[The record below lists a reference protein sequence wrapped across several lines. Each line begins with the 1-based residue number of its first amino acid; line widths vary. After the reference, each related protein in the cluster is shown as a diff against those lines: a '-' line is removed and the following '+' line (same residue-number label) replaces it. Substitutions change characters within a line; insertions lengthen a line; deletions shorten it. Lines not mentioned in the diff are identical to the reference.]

1 MRRLFAGLAEVEH
14 CRWFRRFVLLH
25 ASTVPQN
32 QHNTI
37 HKTTNACA
45 VITPAPY
52 PSAAS
57 RLSCRVRCRQVS
69 SHRLS
74 CRVRCRQVSSQ
85 AVPSCDLYTDLVLQN
100 RGLPSVV
107 RFADKKQYVNFSAF
121 PVGASKWRTLL
132 FCIPAYKASPKPRD
146 LPRPFRVISPGF
158 ILSLSLTRA
167 CHFQRIGRES
177 QAGSA

>member
-32 QHNTI
+32 QHNAI

-52 PSAAS
+52 PSASS
-57 RLSCRVRCRQVS
+57 RLSCRVRCLQAE
-69 SHRLS
+69 
-74 CRVRCRQVSSQ
+74 SQ
-85 AVPSCDLYTDLVLQN
+85 AVAWCDLYTGLGLQN

-177 QAGSA
+177 QAGST

>member
-57 RLSCRVRCRQVS
+57 
-69 SHRLS
+69 RLS

>member
-32 QHNTI
+32 QHNAI

-57 RLSCRVRCRQVS
+57 RLSCRVRCR
-69 SHRLS
+69 L
-74 CRVRCRQVSSQ
+74 VSSQ
-85 AVPSCDLYTDLVLQN
+85 AVPSCGSIAPAPAS
-100 RGLPSVV
+100 R
-107 RFADKKQYVNFSAF
+107 SA
-121 PVGASKWRTLL
+121 V
-132 FCIPAYKASPKPRD
+132 
-146 LPRPFRVISPGF
+146 
-158 ILSLSLTRA
+158 
-167 CHFQRIGRES
+167 RES
-177 QAGSA
+177 LHFRGWHAWRCRPGARVSFRRCTGSTATAFLAIGKWPIKSTDHAQDNRKPGGPLEG

>member
-1 MRRLFAGLAEVEH
+1 MRGPVAGLAEVEH

-32 QHNTI
+32 QHNAI

-57 RLSCRVRCRQVS
+57 RLSCRVRCLQAE
-69 SHRLS
+69 
-74 CRVRCRQVSSQ
+74 SQ
-85 AVPSCDLYTDLVLQN
+85 AVAWCDLYTGRGLQN

-107 RFADKKQYVNFSAF
+107 RFAYTATIGRGF
-121 PVGASKWRTLL
+121 W
-132 FCIPAYKASPKPRD
+132 SPKRAAPSRRD
-146 LPRPFRVISPGF
+146 SCKGLRVLLSGESLMKTRDFSP
-158 ILSLSLTRA
+158 SERRREKSVQLT
-167 CHFQRIGRES
+167 
-177 QAGSA
+177 